1 MSQGQESQAGPGHA
15 PDSWWSLYTPHSDDL
30 VNAELSRPL
39 VNQYNLGWR
48 KTRKY
53 STSYVSVIFF
63 ELRASVV
70 TDFLHENYHLL
81 ISTSLSDHLICQR
94 IEENTSTFLSSKV
107 CCIETLDFV
116 SCLKCQFLNP
126 PWRPRLQ
133 SSAVIFFVSLQTRH
147 LGYIILGNNN
157 KFEIMGNLGH
167 CWTPEMVVDNL
178 YDLDIQNK
186 FYSKRNFTKYRQW
199 DDVRIVLIRMSHVG
213 KCLVK
218 TLSLNQN
225 ILKYFCW
232 IIDSFILQ
240 SSVLPRKRLLVSV
253 WR

>member
-1 MSQGQESQAGPGHA
+1 MV
-15 PDSWWSLYTPHSDDL
+15 LY
-30 VNAELSRPL
+30 
-39 VNQYNLGWR
+39 
-48 KTRKY
+48 
-53 STSYVSVIFF
+53 

-81 ISTSLSDHLICQR
+81 ISTSLSDHWICQK
-94 IEENTSTFLSSKV
+94 IEEYMSTFLFSKV
-107 CCIETLDFV
+107 CCIKFLDFV
-116 SCLKCQFLNP
+116 SCLKSQFLNP
-126 PWRPRLQ
+126 LWRPRLQ
-133 SSAVIFFVSLQTRH
+133 SSAVIFLVSLQTRH

-186 FYSKRNFTKYRQW
+186 LYFKRNFTKKQAVRW
-199 DDVRIVLIRMSHVG
+199 DDVRIVLDTMSHVE

-232 IIDSFILQ
+232 IINSFILQ